1 MNNINI
7 NNVSANGNIN
17 NVIANG
23 NDSDNLILFF
33 HEQSKAC
40 QKLKEFIPKD
50 KKIQIVD
57 ISRVNNIPSSIKSIP
72 TLVINNKEILSG
84 KKVFDY
90 FNKSDEIEYLN
101 FSGKNLGFAFS
112 SIDDNEIGNIQSN
125 TIFSSI
131 DMPSISDGVPKWDEN
146 DTKETLD
153 IDKLQAERDSMFKTV
168 QRQ

>member
-1 MNNINI
+1 MSNINA
-7 NNVSANGNIN
+7 NNENSNRDN
-17 NVIANG
+17 N
-23 NDSDNLILFF
+23 DNLILFF

-40 QKLKEFIPKD
+40 QKLKEYIPKD

-57 ISRVNNIPSSIKSIP
+57 VSKVNNIPTSIKSIP

-101 FSGKNLGFAFS
+101 FSGKNSGFAFS
-112 SIDDNEIGNIQSN
+112 SIDDNDVGSIESN
-125 TIFSSI
+125 TMFSSL
-131 DMPSISDGVPKWDEN
+131 DMPSISEGIPKWEDN
-146 DTKETLD
+146 DNKESLD
-153 IDKLQAERDSMFKTV
+153 IDKLQAERDIMFKPV

>member
-1 MNNINI
+1 MSNINAG
-7 NNVSANGNIN
+7 NNNENAN
-17 NVIANG
+17 
-23 NDSDNLILFF
+23 DNLILFF

-50 KKIQIVD
+50 KKIQIIDV
-57 ISRVNNIPSSIKSIP
+57 SRVNNIPTSIKSIP

-101 FSGKNLGFAFS
+101 FSGKNSGFAFS
-112 SIDDNEIGNIQSN
+112 SIDDKDVGSIESN
-125 TIFSSI
+125 TMFSSI
-131 DMPSISDGVPKWDEN
+131 DIPSISNGVPKWEDG
-146 DTKETLD
+146 DTKESLD
-153 IDKLQAERDSMFKTV
+153 IDKLQAERDSMFKPV

>member
-1 MNNINI
+1 MSNINAG
-7 NNVSANGNIN
+7 NNNENGN
-17 NVIANG
+17 
-23 NDSDNLILFF
+23 DNLILFF

-57 ISRVNNIPSSIKSIP
+57 VSRVNNIPSSIKSIP

-101 FSGKNLGFAFS
+101 FSGKNSGFAFS
-112 SIDDNEIGNIQSN
+112 SIDDNDVGNIESN
-125 TIFSSI
+125 TMFSSV
-131 DMPSISDGVPKWDEN
+131 DMPSISDGVPKWEDN
-146 DTKETLD
+146 DTKESLD
-153 IDKLQAERDSMFKTV
+153 IDKLQAERDTMFKAV

>member
-1 MNNINI
+1 MNSINI
-7 NNVSANGNIN
+7 NNGNGNVNVNRNDNDN
-17 NVIANG
+17 NI
-23 NDSDNLILFF
+23 NLILFF

-57 ISRVNNIPSSIKSIP
+57 ISKVNNIPSSIKSIP

-101 FSGKNLGFAFS
+101 FSGKNVGFAFS
-112 SIDDNEIGNIQSN
+112 SIDDKEITNVESN
-125 TIFSSI
+125 AIFSSI
-131 DMPSISDGVPKWDEN
+131 DMPSISDGVPKWEEN
-146 DTKETLD
+146 DNKESLD
-153 IDKLQAERDSMFKTV
+153 IDKLQAERDSMFKAV

>member
-1 MNNINI
+1 MSNINAG
-7 NNVSANGNIN
+7 NNNE
-17 NVIANG
+17 NVN
-23 NDSDNLILFF
+23 DNLILFF

-57 ISRVNNIPSSIKSIP
+57 VSRVNNIPSSIKSIP

-101 FSGKNLGFAFS
+101 FSGKNSGFAFS
-112 SIDDNEIGNIQSN
+112 SIDADR
-125 TIFSSI
+125 
-131 DMPSISDGVPKWDEN
+131 
-146 DTKETLD
+146 L
-153 IDKLQAERDSMFKTV
+153 
-168 QRQ
+168 

>member
-1 MNNINI
+1 MSNINAG
-7 NNVSANGNIN
+7 NNNENGN
-17 NVIANG
+17 
-23 NDSDNLILFF
+23 DNLILFF

-57 ISRVNNIPSSIKSIP
+57 VSKVNNIPSSIKSIP
-72 TLVINNKEILSG
+72 TLVVNNKEILSG

-101 FSGKNLGFAFS
+101 FSGKNSGFAFS
-112 SIDDNEIGNIQSN
+112 SIDDNDVGNIESN
-125 TIFSSI
+125 TMFSSV
-131 DMPSISDGVPKWDEN
+131 DMPSISDGVPKWEDN
-146 DTKETLD
+146 DTKESLD
-153 IDKLQAERDSMFKTV
+153 IDKLQAERDTMFKAV

>member
-1 MNNINI
+1 MSNING
-7 NNVSANGNIN
+7 NNENSNRDN
-17 NVIANG
+17 N
-23 NDSDNLILFF
+23 DNLILFF

-40 QKLKEFIPKD
+40 QKLKEYIPKD

-57 ISRVNNIPSSIKSIP
+57 VSKVNNIPTSIKSIP

-101 FSGKNLGFAFS
+101 FSGKNSGFAFS
-112 SIDDNEIGNIQSN
+112 SIDDNDVGSIESN
-125 TIFSSI
+125 TMFSSL
-131 DMPSISDGVPKWDEN
+131 DMPSISEGIPKWEDN
-146 DTKETLD
+146 DNKESLD
-153 IDKLQAERDSMFKTV
+153 IDKLQAERDIMFKPV

>member
-1 MNNINI
+1 MSNINAG
-7 NNVSANGNIN
+7 NNNANNNGNIN
-17 NVIANG
+17 ENAN
-23 NDSDNLILFF
+23 DNLILFF

-57 ISRVNNIPSSIKSIP
+57 VSRVNNIPSSIKSIP

-101 FSGKNLGFAFS
+101 FSGKNSGFGFS
-112 SIDDNEIGNIQSN
+112 SINDNDVGSIESN
-125 TIFSSI
+125 TMFSSI
-131 DMPSISDGVPKWDEN
+131 DMPSISDGIPKWEEN
-146 DTKETLD
+146 DTKEALD
-153 IDKLQAERDSMFKTV
+153 IDKLQAERDSMFKAV

>member
-1 MNNINI
+1 MSNINAG
-7 NNVSANGNIN
+7 NNNENGN
-17 NVIANG
+17 
-23 NDSDNLILFF
+23 DNLILFF

-57 ISRVNNIPSSIKSIP
+57 VSRVNNIPSSIKSIP

-101 FSGKNLGFAFS
+101 FSGKNSGKNSGFAFS
-112 SIDDNEIGNIQSN
+112 SIDDKEVGSIESN
-125 TIFSSI
+125 TMFSSI
-131 DMPSISDGVPKWDEN
+131 DMPSISDGVPKWEDN
-146 DTKETLD
+146 DTKEALD
-153 IDKLQAERDSMFKTV
+153 IDKLQAERDSMFKAV

>member
-1 MNNINI
+1 MSNINAG
-7 NNVSANGNIN
+7 NNNENAN
-17 NVIANG
+17 
-23 NDSDNLILFF
+23 DNLILFF

-57 ISRVNNIPSSIKSIP
+57 VSRVNNIPSSIKSIP

-101 FSGKNLGFAFS
+101 FSGKNSGFAFS
-112 SIDDNEIGNIQSN
+112 SIDDNDVGSIESN
-125 TIFSSI
+125 TMFSSI
-131 DMPSISDGVPKWDEN
+131 DTPSISDGVPKWEDS

-153 IDKLQAERDSMFKTV
+153 IDKLQAERDSIFKAV

>member
-1 MNNINI
+1 MSNINA
-7 NNVSANGNIN
+7 NNGNNGNVSGNID
-17 NVIANG
+17 G
-23 NDSDNLILFF
+23 NDNLILFF

-57 ISRVNNIPSSIKSIP
+57 VSRVNNIPSSIKSIP

-101 FSGKNLGFAFS
+101 FTGKNSGFAFS
-112 SIDDNEIGNIQSN
+112 SIDDNELGSIESN
-125 TIFSSI
+125 TMFSSI
-131 DMPSISDGVPKWDEN
+131 DMPSISDGVPKWEDN
-146 DTKETLD
+146 DTKEALD
-153 IDKLQAERDSMFKTV
+153 IDKLQAERDSMFKAV

>member
-1 MNNINI
+1 MSNINAG
-7 NNVSANGNIN
+7 NNSENG
-17 NVIANG
+17 
-23 NDSDNLILFF
+23 DDNLILFF

-57 ISRVNNIPSSIKSIP
+57 IARVNNIPSSIKSVP
-72 TLVINNKEILSG
+72 TLVVNNKEIISG

-101 FSGKNLGFAFS
+101 FSGKNSGFAFS
-112 SIDDNEIGNIQSN
+112 SIDDKELGSIESN
-125 TIFSSI
+125 TMFSSI
-131 DMPSISDGVPKWDEN
+131 DIPSISNGVPKWEDG
-146 DTKETLD
+146 DTKESLD
-153 IDKLQAERDSMFKTV
+153 IDKLQAERDSMFKPV

>member
-1 MNNINI
+1 MSNINSG
-7 NNVSANGNIN
+7 NNNENVNGN
-17 NVIANG
+17 G
-23 NDSDNLILFF
+23 NDNLILFF

-57 ISRVNNIPSSIKSIP
+57 VSRVNNIPSSIKSIP

-101 FSGKNLGFAFS
+101 FSGKNSGFTFS
-112 SIDDNEIGNIQSN
+112 SIDDNNVENIESN
-125 TIFSSI
+125 TMFSSI
-131 DMPSISDGVPKWDEN
+131 DMPSISDGLPKWEDS
-146 DTKETLD
+146 DTKEGLD
-153 IDKLQAERDSMFKTV
+153 IDKLQAERDTMFKAV

>member
-1 MNNINI
+1 MSNINVE
-7 NNVSANGNIN
+7 NNSENGN
-17 NVIANG
+17 
-23 NDSDNLILFF
+23 DNLILFY

-57 ISRVNNIPSSIKSIP
+57 VSRVNNIPSSIKSIP

-101 FSGKNLGFAFS
+101 FSGKNSGFAFS
-112 SIDDNEIGNIQSN
+112 SIDDNDVGNIESN
-125 TIFSSI
+125 TMFSSV
-131 DMPSISDGVPKWDEN
+131 DMPSISEGVPKWEDS
-146 DTKETLD
+146 DTKESLD
-153 IDKLQAERDSMFKTV
+153 IDKLQAERDSMFKAV